1 MISHEKQKS
10 HASENTTNHKHF
22 FSFKKKARS
31 SRGVI
36 SSVCSQR
43 GTTKLNM
50 QCHFNGTLLISVLPP
65 LLVTEF
71 VLGILGNGL
80 ALWIFSF
87 HMKPWKSSTVL
98 LFNLAVAD
106 FLLNMALPFRAS
118 YYISELNWKFG
129 SAFCNI
135 CLFMLAMNRSGSTI
149 FLMAIAVDRYMRV
162 VHPHHPINSLSVPK
176 AMCGSLVLWMLS
188 ISMSAHV
195 FTLKHNKTYCESF
208 MVETQPQ
215 LNLSWHKFAFLF
227 SFFIPLVVIIYCTV
241 HIIVHLRRRQLA
253 QQAKIKKALCFITV
267 VAVLFIICFF
277 PSNFMQLLIWAR
289 TQRLAN
295 SLPASEVCSALE
307 NPTSLF
313 YITISLTYL
322 NSALDPVVYYFSSPT
337 FKNFCRKALHLSAEI
352 SESTEKRIR
361 ETGSQSLS
369 QLWSHSEVK
378 EGSQQPSPQTVMQ
391 VQQPTWSYFTYLIY
405 RHYPI
410 YIYCIFLEINCTYK
424 LFSSLCNDC
433 TVLSISFCKT
443 LCISKFLKKKKML
456 LLLPKINSWLFSC
469 LWPHM
474 NINTNL
480 FFPSCV
486 DSMSLPLLQVIKIF
500 ILTTRAASFW
510 IISFAFRLTWSQCKL
525 FEQTYIQITSRV
537 HT

>member
-1 MISHEKQKS
+1 
-10 HASENTTNHKHF
+10 
-22 FSFKKKARS
+22 
-31 SRGVI
+31 
-36 SSVCSQR
+36 
-43 GTTKLNM
+43 M
-50 QCHFNGTLLISVLPP
+50 QCYFNGTVLIGVLPP

-80 ALWIFSF
+80 ALWIFCF

-176 AMCGSLVLWMLS
+176 AMCGALGLWMLS

-195 FTLKHNKTYCESF
+195 FTLKHNTTYCESF
-208 MVETQPQ
+208 MVETEPK

-227 SFFIPLVVIIYCTV
+227 SFFIPLVVILYCTV
-241 HIIVHLRRRQLA
+241 HIIVYLRRRQLG

-267 VAVLFIICFF
+267 VAALFIICFL
-277 PSNFMQLLIWAR
+277 PSNFMQLLIWIK
-289 TQRLAN
+289 TQQLAN
-295 SLPASEVCSALE
+295 SHSASEVCSALE
-307 NPTSLF
+307 NPTDLF

-337 FKNFCRKALHLSAEI
+337 FKNFCRRALNLAVEP

-361 ETGSQSLS
+361 DTGSQSLS
-369 QLWSHSEVK
+369 QLWSRSQIKEVSAAANSRRLK
-378 EGSQQPSPQTVMQ
+378 LSCKCNNQHVAIL
-391 VQQPTWSYFTYLIY
+391 LI
-405 RHYPI
+405 R
-410 YIYCIFLEINCTYK
+410 
-424 LFSSLCNDC
+424 D
-433 TVLSISFCKT
+433 
-443 LCISKFLKKKKML
+443 
-456 LLLPKINSWLFSC
+456 
-469 LWPHM
+469 
-474 NINTNL
+474 
-480 FFPSCV
+480 
-486 DSMSLPLLQVIKIF
+486 
-500 ILTTRAASFW
+500 
-510 IISFAFRLTWSQCKL
+510 
-525 FEQTYIQITSRV
+525 
-537 HT
+537 